1 MSEHRET
8 FDAVVIGSGP
18 NGLSAAVALAQA
30 GASVLVLEATE
41 QSGGGTRTAEL
52 TLPGFQ
58 HDVCSAVHTTGIL
71 SPFFR
76 SLPLEDHGLRWVS
89 PPASVAHPLDDQ
101 PAVMMWRSLEETA
114 SGLGV
119 DASSYRDLIAP
130 FLEDAQGF
138 FGDALG
144 PLGWPRH
151 PGPFMRFGLKAMW
164 PARMFANWR
173 FQQSRA
179 KALFAGCAGHSIL
192 PLDKMFTAALGLIFS
207 IAGHVEPWP
216 IASGGSQAIP
226 RALGSLLRELGGEIR
241 TGMYVKSPADLP
253 AARVYLFDTSPNQ
266 LASIAEAALP
276 NGYRRR
282 LGRYRYGPGAFKLDW
297 ALDGPIPW
305 RDPNCLEA
313 STVHLGGMLEQIAA
327 AEAQVFRG
335 KHPKQPYVLLCQ
347 QSQFDASRAPEGKHT
362 GYAYCHVPG
371 GSTVDMTEA
380 IENQVERF
388 APGFKDRILG
398 RHSMNTHD
406 FHRYNP
412 NFVGGAITG
421 GVADAFQLFTR
432 PVARFDPY
440 TTPNPRV
447 FICSASTPPG
457 GGVHGMCGFHAA
469 ESALRRIERF
479 EPAPLHS

>member
-1 MSEHRET
+1 MSEHRES
-8 FDAVVIGSGP
+8 FDAVVVGSGP
-18 NGLSAAVALAQA
+18 NGLSAAIALAQA
-30 GASVLVLEATE
+30 GATVLVLEAAQE
-41 QSGGGTRTAEL
+41 IGGGTRTAEL
-52 TLPGFQ
+52 TLPGFH
-58 HDVCSAVHTTGIL
+58 HDLCSAVHTTGIL

-76 SLPLEDHGLRWVS
+76 SLPLEEHGLRWVS

-114 SGLGV
+114 SGLGA

-130 FLEDAQGF
+130 FLENAQGF
-138 FGDALG
+138 FRDALG
-144 PLGWPRH
+144 PLGRPRH
-151 PGPFMRFGLKAMW
+151 PGLLLRFGLRAMW
-164 PARMFANWR
+164 PASTFANWR

-179 KALFAGCAGHSIL
+179 KALFAGCAGHSVL

-216 IASGGSQAIP
+216 VAFGGSQAIP
-226 RALGSLLRELGGEIR
+226 RALGSLLQQLGGEIR
-241 TGMYVKSPADLP
+241 TGVRVTSAAELP
-253 AARVYLFDTSPNQ
+253 AARVYLFDTSPDQ
-266 LASIAEAALP
+266 LASIAQAALP
-276 NGYRRR
+276 SVYRRR

-313 STVHLGGMLEQIAA
+313 STVHLGGTLEEIAA
-327 AEAQVFRG
+327 GEAAMFRG
-335 KHPKQPYVLLCQ
+335 KHPKRPYVLLCQ
-347 QSQFDASRAPEGKHT
+347 QSQFDPSRAPEGKHT

-388 APGFKDRILG
+388 APGFKDRILS
-398 RHSMNTHD
+398 RYSMNTQD

-432 PVARFDPY
+432 PVARLDPY

-469 ESALRRIERF
+469 QSALRRMERF
-479 EPAPLHS
+479 EPASLGT

>member
-8 FDAVVIGSGP
+8 FDVVVIGSGP
-18 NGLSAAVALAQA
+18 NGLSAGVALAQA

-41 QSGGGTRTAEL
+41 QIGGGTRTAEL
-52 TLPGFQ
+52 TLPGFH

-76 SLPLEDHGLRWVS
+76 SLPLEDHGLHWVS
-89 PPASVAHPLDDQ
+89 PEASVAHPLDDQ

-114 SGLGV
+114 LGLGA

-130 FLEDAQGF
+130 FLENAHGF

-144 PLGWPRH
+144 PLAVPRH
-151 PGPFMRFGLKAMW
+151 PGSFVRFGLNAMW
-164 PARMFANWR
+164 PATSFANWR

-179 KALFAGCAGHSIL
+179 KALFAGCAGHSVL

-226 RALGSLLRELGGEIR
+226 RALGSLLQELGGEIR
-241 TGMYVKSPADLP
+241 TGVHVTSPADLP
-253 AARVYLFDTSPNQ
+253 AARVYLFDTSPDQ
-266 LASIAEAALP
+266 LASIAKAALP
-276 NGYRRR
+276 SGYRRR

-305 RDPNCLEA
+305 RDANCLEA
-313 STVHLGGMLEQIAA
+313 STVHLGGTLEEIAA
-327 AEAQVFRG
+327 GEAAVFRG
-335 KHPKQPYVLLCQ
+335 KHPKRPYVLLCQ

-371 GSTVDMTEA
+371 GSTVDMAEA
-380 IENQVERF
+380 IERQVERF
-388 APGFKDRILG
+388 APGFKDRILS
-398 RHSMNTHD
+398 RHTMNTHD

-421 GVADAFQLFTR
+421 GIADAFQLFTR
-432 PVARFDPY
+432 PVARLDPY

-447 FICSASTPPG
+447 YICSASTPPG

-469 ESALRRIERF
+469 KSALRRLERF
-479 EPAPLHS
+479 EPAPLLR

>member
-41 QSGGGTRTAEL
+41 QIGGGTRTAEL
-52 TLPGFQ
+52 TLPGFR

-76 SLPLEDHGLRWVS
+76 SLPLEEHGLRWVS
-89 PPASVAHPLDDQ
+89 PRASVAHPLDDQ

-114 SGLGV
+114 LGLGA
-119 DASSYRDLIAP
+119 DASSYRDLLAP
-130 FLEDAQGF
+130 FVENAEGF

-151 PGPFMRFGLKAMW
+151 PGPFVRFGLEAMW
-164 PARMFANWR
+164 PATAFANWQ

-226 RALGSLLRELGGEIR
+226 RTLGSLLRQLGGEIR
-241 TGMYVKSPADLP
+241 TGVHVTSPAELP
-253 AARVYLFDTSPNQ
+253 AARVYLFDTSPDQ

-276 NGYRRR
+276 SGYRRR
-282 LGRYRYGPGAFKLDW
+282 LSRYRYGPGAFKLDW

-305 RDPNCLEA
+305 RDANCLEA
-313 STVHLGGMLEQIAA
+313 STVHLGGTLGEIAA
-327 AEAQVFRG
+327 GEAGVFRG
-335 KHPKQPYVLLCQ
+335 EHPKRPYVLLCQ

-380 IENQVERF
+380 IECQVERF
-388 APGFKDRILG
+388 APGFRDRILS
-398 RHSMNTHD
+398 RHAMNTHD

-421 GVADAFQLFTR
+421 GIADAFQLFTR
-432 PVARFDPY
+432 PVTRLDPY

-469 ESALRRIERF
+469 KSALRRLERF
-479 EPAPLHS
+479 EPAPLVG